1 MIHLNQAIAIRS
13 CGACQEMTREFG
25 LATVQLGKTREGRE
39 GSLPHRSCDVSPMTS
54 IQKLTNLRNT

>member
-25 LATVQLGKTREGRE
+25 LAELGATREGRE
-39 GSLPHRSCDVSPMTS
+39 GARHIKVVVFHP
-54 IQKLTNLRNT
+54 